1 MWWKMLML
9 ELTQRRARECRLWE
23 LGLQLDMR
31 LLMWRFRVL
40 ESSWHW
46 EPENEWENLQFWK
59 CWCFHNWRFF
69 AKPRFPVFEKKLV
82 FPTFRLWYLQNRW
95 KNNYCLWLVKWLPF
109 HGCFPKILLL
119 ETWAFLFHEF
129 NASFTL
135 EKKYNGYQLLV
146 CDGSDLNIACN
157 PEDKDT

>member
-1 MWWKMLML
+1 
-9 ELTQRRARECRLWE
+9 
-23 LGLQLDMR
+23 
-31 LLMWRFRVL
+31 
-40 ESSWHW
+40 
-46 EPENEWENLQFWK
+46 
-59 CWCFHNWRFF
+59 
-69 AKPRFPVFEKKLV
+69 
-82 FPTFRLWYLQNRW
+82 
-95 KNNYCLWLVKWLPF
+95 VKWLPF

-146 CDGSDLNIACN
+146 CDVSDLNIACN